1 MSCPLKREEKLAVD
15 ECLWDQQ
22 PDLPVACAVPRN
34 LPGGCQLLTYRGEVW
49 RSSVWEPVLPHL
61 KDFIGNEKRCPC
73 LPGSS
78 EVMQSDEKLV
88 HNLKG
93 LGADKSHSFQTPT
106 ISSGVLCCW
115 RVHPMGSDLP
125 PWSPSELKSLPGP
138 RMSSA
143 MPTCVQ
149 QRSHLG
155 PGLSEKPPFPNPW
168 NLHLSQPDASTG
180 YPPASVSHK
189 SRRLNRHTSLYSES

>member
-1 MSCPLKREEKLAVD
+1 MNVSETSSLIF
-15 ECLWDQQ
+15 
-22 PDLPVACAVPRN
+22 PVACAVPRN

-93 LGADKSHSFQTPT
+93 LGADKVTAFRHLLYPQGSFVV
-106 ISSGVLCCW
+106 GV
-115 RVHPMGSDLP
+115 VHPMGSDLP

-149 QRSHLG
+149 QRFPSG
-155 PGLSEKPPFPNPW
+155 TWAVRKPLFP
-168 NLHLSQPDASTG
+168 QPLKSSPLTAWCLNWVPTSFCF
-180 YPPASVSHK
+180 YK